1 MAYDKTK
8 LLCVSGETS
17 VLQKGYEYFSDDT
30 VTAKGYFPKESGI
43 KAGDFLTVVKVTL
56 TNGLV
61 TGYTRTAYYM
71 VADANGNLTATA
83 VASA

>member
-17 VLQKGYEYFSDDT
+17 VLQKGYEYFSSDD
-30 VTAKGYFPKESGI
+30 VSTADYFPKESGI
-43 KAGDFLTVVKVTL
+43 KAGDYLTKVNITL

-61 TGYTRTAYYM
+61 TAYTRTAYYM
-71 VADANGNLTATA
+71 VADAAGKLTATA
-83 VASA
+83 VAD

>member
-17 VLQKGYEYFSDDT
+17 VLQKGYEYFSSDT

-43 KAGDFLTVVKVTL
+43 KAGDYLTVVKITM

-61 TGYTRTAYYM
+61 TAYARTSYYM
-71 VADANGNLTATA
+71 VADATGALTATA
-83 VASA
+83 IAD